1 MRADRLLGIMLLL
14 QSHGKMTTRQL
25 AERFE
30 VSRRTILRD
39 INALSTAGVPI
50 YAEGGHGG
58 GVSLD
63 DQYHATLAGMQE
75 NEIRTLFLGDNTAI
89 LREIGLGDA
98 AERMQLK
105 LIGAA
110 SPQHQ
115 SAISHMR
122 QRILIDPT
130 WWWHDEQPLPH
141 WEQLQQAVAEDH
153 TIKVVY
159 ERHNGETSQR
169 VLEPYS
175 LVAKS
180 SVWYLVAQ
188 HNGDMRTYRVLRI
201 RQLTLLEN
209 HFERDPH
216 FDLPSYWRQQQAQLQ
231 KDASGYRFILHI
243 RPDRMAVLREIVP
256 GRFRVVQSDNRITF
270 PAVNEDWITV
280 EVRLETQLLAQMLV
294 FGLKEGAT
302 VVEPIELRKNVHEA
316 AARLLKTR
324 KEIEAGRGH
333 NFEDVKTEA
342 EKLLNDDTQSD
353 NNQQSTVNFQ

>member
-50 YAEGGHGG
+50 CAEGGHGG
-58 GVSLD
+58 GVTLD

-98 AERMQLK
+98 AERTQLK
-105 LIGAA
+105 LIGAV

-115 SAISHMR
+115 SALSHMR

-130 WWWHDEQPLPH
+130 WWWHDGHPLPH
-141 WEQLQQAVAEDH
+141 WEQLQQAVAEDRA
-153 TIKVVY
+153 IKVIY
-159 ERHNGETSQR
+159 ERHDGEKSQR
-169 VLEPYS
+169 ILEPYS

-180 SVWYLVAQ
+180 SVWYLVAR
-188 HNGDMRTYRVLRI
+188 HNGQMRTYRVLRL
-201 RQLTLLEN
+201 RQLTVLEN
-209 HFERDPH
+209 HFERDPD
-216 FDLPSYWRQQQAQLQ
+216 FDLPSYWREQQAQLQ
-231 KDASGYRFILHI
+231 ESNFGYTFILRV
-243 RPDRMAVLREIVP
+243 RPDRMALLREIVP
-256 GRFRVVQSDNRITF
+256 GRFRLVTGDNSIEF
-270 PAVNEDWITV
+270 PATDDDWLTV

-294 FGLKEGAT
+294 FGLSEGAR
-302 VVEPIELRKNVHEA
+302 VVEPIELRKRVHET
-316 AARLLKTR
+316 AARLVQAPESKT
-324 KEIEAGRGH
+324 GP
-333 NFEDVKTEA
+333 
-342 EKLLNDDTQSD
+342 LL
-353 NNQQSTVNFQ
+353 